1 MFEFLPYVGLC
12 GLTIQRGYLRY
23 FGKRFVR
30 QGGGVVGGVVRY
42 RVACLAMSIVTQD
55 RHMQGTRYI
64 GCNGFVQ
71 LW

>member
-1 MFEFLPYVGLC
+1 MFEFLPSVGRC

-30 QGGGVVGGVVRY
+30 QGGGVVGWVVGY